1 MCLSFCGPVPSPSFS
16 LVFGDGDEALRVT
29 VGTARELDSLKGM
42 EINAGGGGNAELD
55 GGVMSTLRVAEVVSD
70 AEPLGDG
77 SLLVEDDA
85 IDSSGW
91 GADGVLN
98 STGLTRGVAWMLVMS
113 FARSQ

>member
-1 MCLSFCGPVPSPSFS
+1 MCLSFCSPPSFS
-16 LVFGDGDEALRVT
+16 PARVVFGVRDEALRVT

-55 GGVMSTLRVAEVVSD
+55 GGVMSTFRVAEVDSD
-70 AEPLGDG
+70 AEPLDDG

-85 IDSSGW
+85 IDSFGFGVES
-91 GADGVLN
+91 VLN